1 MTKTEFFEAFA
12 KHEYAVRVASQEEHD
27 DFVNASPWEH
37 FNEFSESFSILRID
51 DEDIDSFCIVGYAGW
66 LEAVE
71 VGVDHLISY
80 QEYISLTSE
89 PVQETIC
96 LDVDL
101 VL

>member
-27 DFVNASPWEH
+27 DFVNASPWKRSAGYSDEYPVLMKLMSEDIIVGCAD
-37 FNEFSESFSILRID
+37 FNFLGALRIR
-51 DEDIDSFCIVGYAGW
+51 G
-66 LEAVE
+66 
-71 VGVDHLISY
+71 LISY

-89 PVQETIC
+89 PIQETIC